1 MSNTDL
7 APATGWGADNVEAY
21 DLPIRD
27 LTRITLWGGYSLGAT
42 GLFSSACMVMLD
54 RRAPLPADDAHASRL
69 LRLHKLS
76 YVASLKECLG
86 GGCLIRLPDERVWA
100 PIIAKA
106 KPIKARRARQSVSAR
121 GAIPPSTRETVLAKT
136 GGLCAYCC
144 IELTVESGHSNS
156 YEPDHVLPVSRGGAD
171 DIANLIPSCFSCNRK
186 KKNKPFLG
194 FIGRGD

>member
-7 APATGWGADNVEAY
+7 APAKGWGADNVEAY

-27 LTRITLWGGYSLGAT
+27 LARITLWGGYSLAAT

-54 RRAPLPADDAHASRL
+54 RRAPLPADDTQAARL
-69 LRLHKLS
+69 LRMHKLS

-86 GGCLIRLPDERVWA
+86 GGCLIRLADGCVWA
-100 PIIAKA
+100 PIITKAIPVKA
-106 KPIKARRARQSVSAR
+106 KRGRSSASAR
-121 GAIPPSTRETVLAKT
+121 EAIPTATREAVLAKT
-136 GGLCAYCC
+136 SGLCAYCC
-144 IELTVESGHSNS
+144 IDLTAEPGQPNS
-156 YEPDHVLPVSRGGAD
+156 YEPDHVLPVSRGGSD

>member
-1 MSNTDL
+1 MISAEL
-7 APATGWGADNVEAY
+7 KPADGWGPDNVEAY

-27 LTRITLWGGYSLGAT
+27 MARITLWGGYSLGAT
-42 GLFSSACMVMLD
+42 GLFSSACLVMLD
-54 RRAPLPADDAHASRL
+54 RRAPLPADDARAATL
-69 LRLHKLS
+69 LRMHKRS
-76 YVASLKECLG
+76 YVAGLKECLD
-86 GGCLIRLPDERVWA
+86 GGCLIRLPDGCVWA

-106 KPIKARRARQSVSAR
+106 KPVKAKRVHQSVNAR
-121 GAIPPSTRETVLAKT
+121 GAIPASTREAVLAKT

-144 IELTVESGHSNS
+144 IELTVAPGHSNS
-156 YEPDHVLPVSRGGAD
+156 YEPDHVLPVSRGGMD